1 MHISDGVLSA
11 TVVTGG
17 WTITIVLAF
26 LTLWWR
32 SRESDI
38 TEEIPKFSVMTAAF
52 FVASLIH
59 LPIGP
64 TSVHMI
70 FNGLVG
76 VVLGPLAYLSL
87 VVGLILQA
95 FLFQH
100 GGVTTIGVN
109 AMNIGIPALLSYYA
123 FKKGYDFG
131 ISEKIMGAF
140 SGGAAI
146 LMTVILLS
154 ITLLTTGQEFIGVAQ
169 VAAVAHAPLM
179 IVEAIIT
186 GSVVTYL
193 SKVKPELLPIKVHK
207 NKKSREV
214 SKYGTEL

>member
-1 MHISDGVLSA
+1 MHISDGVLST
-11 TVVTGG
+11 TVITGG
-17 WTITIVLAF
+17 WTITIILALITF
-26 LTLWWR
+26 WWK
-32 SRESDI
+32 SQESDI

-87 VVGLILQA
+87 LVGLTLQA

-100 GGVTTIGVN
+100 GGVTTIGIN
-109 AMNIGIPALLSYYA
+109 AMNIGIPALLSYYV
-123 FKKGYDFG
+123 FKKGFDYG

-146 LMTVILLS
+146 FMTVILLS
-154 ITLLTTGQEFIGVAQ
+154 IALLTTGQEFIGVAQ
-169 VAAVAHAPLM
+169 MAVAAHAPLM
-179 IVEAIIT
+179 VVEAIIT

-207 NKKSREV
+207 NKKSKEV
-214 SKYGTEL
+214 SKHGTEI

>member
-1 MHISDGVLSA
+1 MHISDGVLST
-11 TVVTGG
+11 TVITGG
-17 WTITIVLAF
+17 WTITIILALITF
-26 LTLWWR
+26 WWR
-32 SRESDI
+32 SQESDI

-87 VVGLILQA
+87 LVGLTLQA

-100 GGVTTIGVN
+100 GGVTTIGIN
-109 AMNIGIPALLSYYA
+109 AMNIGIPALLSYYV
-123 FKKGYDFG
+123 FKKGFDYG

-146 LMTVILLS
+146 FMTVILLS

-169 VAAVAHAPLM
+169 MAAAAHSPLM
-179 IVEAIIT
+179 VVEAIIT

-193 SKVKPELLPIKVHK
+193 SKVKPELLPIKVNK

-214 SKYGTEL
+214 SKHGTEI